1 MTPTNDCLK
10 LKSTYSRQENIFPLK
25 RVDNEEKLS
34 PMTHSVHCRQG
45 KLVATPQQFIVV
57 EMNKLKIEYE
67 LISASSLRTHS
78 ILEFLPLDV
87 RSRIHQ

>member
-1 MTPTNDCLK
+1 M
-10 LKSTYSRQENIFPLK
+10 
-25 RVDNEEKLS
+25 DNEEKLS

-78 ILEFLPLDV
+78 ILEFFPLDV
-87 RSRIHQ
+87 RSRIRQSITVSTARLWNKNHFVVM